1 MPVMLLHTVTVKRG
15 SIIGMEEIPV
25 LEGPKLVP
33 IVHTIAKIVYSMI
46 KSRKSFIATKHVGF
60 EHFPTPNF
68 TECNKQKKP
77 VFFDCSSATSPY
89 LRVTISTTRNNL
101 WMVTVPKSNQCKLE
115 PASLAQIEASELI
128 KYLLF

>member
-1 MPVMLLHTVTVKRG
+1 MPVTLLRTVTVKRG
-15 SIIGMEEIPV
+15 NIIGMEEIPV
-25 LEGPKLVP
+25 LECPKLVP

-77 VFFDCSSATSPY
+77 VFFICSSTTSPY

-115 PASLAQIEASELI
+115 HASLTQTESLKVI
-128 KYLLF
+128 KYPLP